1 MGPQSQSQRRIHL
14 PPLGAIIALTL
25 FCKNCSLQ
33 CLVKN
38 FQLARESLSCHLAS
52 TEMVRQWSPT
62 AACMVPS
69 QAPVVCTL
77 RVKGKANRPVGT
89 AERDLGGWLA
99 PGVVACQLLKRNQQD
114 LGLIRPDFQRTQ
126 GQVQQHDKETATLAC
141 GIQHTHQQKVIE
153 DSGRHLNMM
162 EVRSYV
168 ELL

>member
-1 MGPQSQSQRRIHL
+1 
-14 PPLGAIIALTL
+14 
-25 FCKNCSLQ
+25 
-33 CLVKN
+33 
-38 FQLARESLSCHLAS
+38 
-52 TEMVRQWSPT
+52 MVRQWSPT
-62 AACMVPS
+62 AACVVPS

-89 AERDLGGWLA
+89 AERDLVGWLA

-153 DSGRHLNMM
+153 DSGRHLQKPEHNGG
-162 EVRSYV
+162 EIICGITLNFPEWTG
-168 ELL
+168 ELLLCRPTYLFLRSTLSF